1 MSPFDLQTVGFWVS
15 KNIPS
20 IAESAPS
27 QEKEFRPV
35 PFSYHA
41 FGLKCYNKEQKFK
54 STFEKGKGKGPSYI
68 RNVVFP
74 KSQY

>member
-20 IAESAPS
+20 IGRVRLPK
-27 QEKEFRPV
+27 KEFRPV

-54 STFEKGKGKGPSYI
+54 STFEKGRGKGPSYVS
-68 RNVVFP
+68 NVVFP